1 MTVKKII
8 LLVILVLFVAV
19 NVTAMTWGGG
29 DLVQKSVGFEK
40 TE

>member
-1 MTVKKII
+1 MKKII
-8 LLVILVLFVAV
+8 LLVIVVLFVAV

-29 DLVQKSVGFEK
+29 DLVQKSVGFDK